1 MFPLQAMEFI
11 RLRYLI
17 LAGSTLSILLR
28 RNVIVGP
35 FMNTNLLVLMEL
47 LLQSIR
53 LKTHLASFMMCIQ
66 QEYTEKHI
74 ATLSLLSQSR
84 IWQLMTML
92 SLLSSGNKL
101 AVLV

>member
-1 MFPLQAMEFI
+1 MEFI

-17 LAGSTLSILLR
+17 LAGSILLILLR

-53 LKTHLASFMMCIQ
+53 QKTHLASFMMHIQ
-66 QEYTEKHI
+66 QEYTGKHT
-74 ATLSLLSQSR
+74 ATLSLLS
-84 IWQLMTML
+84 
-92 SLLSSGNKL
+92 
-101 AVLV
+101 

>member
-47 LLQSIR
+47 LL
-53 LKTHLASFMMCIQ
+53 
-66 QEYTEKHI
+66 
-74 ATLSLLSQSR
+74 
-84 IWQLMTML
+84 
-92 SLLSSGNKL
+92 
-101 AVLV
+101 